1 MLIVPHDWVW
11 FEIIRHWEPVSAE
24 LWLQSNERSSGSLIH
39 DGDTLIFA
47 ICKEYES
54 GSLCHVSGVEVIN
67 IHTTGV
73 TRAPGSPSCSLLVAS

>member
-1 MLIVPHDWVW
+1 MPHDSVCTCR
-11 FEIIRHWEPVSAE
+11 FGIMRPWEPVNAQ

-39 DGDTLIFA
+39 DDDTLIFA

-54 GSLCHVSGVEVIN
+54 GSSCHVSGVEVIN

-73 TRAPGSPSCSLLVAS
+73 M